1 MKLQIFLLLILGFLK
16 NTTIQAQEPYVR
28 IAKIIVDSSQLK
40 QYQSFLKEGIETSVK
55 LEKGVLRM
63 FAVYEKDKPNHIT
76 VFETYASK
84 EAYES
89 HIKTTHFQKYK
100 NGTLKMVQSLE
111 LMDVV
116 PIIYKTKKEI
126 SL

>member
-1 MKLQIFLLLILGFLK
+1 MKVQIYLLFIFAFL
-16 NTTIQAQEPYVR
+16 NSTTIHAQDPYVR
-28 IAKIIVDSSQLK
+28 IAKIIVDTSQLK
-40 QYQSFLKEGIETSVK
+40 QYQSFLKEGIETSVRI
-55 LEKGVLRM
+55 EKGVLRM
-63 FAVYEKDKPNHIT
+63 FAVYEKDKPNHVT

-111 LMDVV
+111 LIDVV
-116 PIIYKTKKEI
+116 PIIYRTKNR